1 MSVILLSIGSYTF
14 ASNPAEIFW
23 IDVWVNSTTGQ
34 LIGGSTD
41 YQAEVPGAHLSDSP
55 RRVSTELDESRAPF
69 YAIEAFCIAVFTLEY
84 FVRLFASPQGPGV
97 IPFVIG
103 LWNVVDVISILPF
116 YVEIILSFFN
126 LGPQLSYLSVLRLF
140 RLTRITRI
148 FKMSKNLEGLIMLLR
163 SLRKSGP
170 ALLMLFALM
179 VSDAAARPAPHALP
193 ATRSPSCP
201 PARSPYAY
209 PRRPRFRYQGITGVL
224 FATLI
229 FTMEEGTYDPYRRQ
243 YVRVDGSPSPF
254 ESIPASFWWTIVTMT
269 CAPAAPAL
277 PRLPPHPPP
286 HPPPS
291 PCCTSNV

>member
-103 LWNVVDVISILPF
+103 LWNVVVRVVLAAAQCRRRERPRGRELTSPRHRRRNDIHTTDLP
-116 YVEIILSFFN
+116 IGGGRSSSLSE
-126 LGPQLSYLSVLRLF
+126 SVV
-140 RLTRITRI
+140 
-148 FKMSKNLEGLIMLLR
+148 
-163 SLRKSGP
+163 SLACYCGP
-170 ALLMLFALM
+170 ACK
-179 VSDAAARPAPHALP
+179 VH
-193 ATRSPSCP
+193 
-201 PARSPYAY
+201 
-209 PRRPRFRYQGITGVL
+209 
-224 FATLI
+224 
-229 FTMEEGTYDPYRRQ
+229 
-243 YVRVDGSPSPF
+243 
-254 ESIPASFWWTIVTMT
+254 
-269 CAPAAPAL
+269 
-277 PRLPPHPPP
+277 
-286 HPPPS
+286 
-291 PCCTSNV
+291 

>member
-84 FVRLFASPQGPGV
+84 FLRLFASPQGPGV

-116 YVEIILSFFN
+116 YVEIILSFFI
-126 LGPQLSYLSVLRLF
+126 SAASAA
-140 RLTRITRI
+140 
-148 FKMSKNLEGLIMLLR
+148 GLAR
-163 SLRKSGP
+163 QG
-170 ALLMLFALM
+170 
-179 VSDAAARPAPHALP
+179 VEAAEAP
-193 ATRSPSCP
+193 CP
-201 PARSPYAY
+201 
-209 PRRPRFRYQGITGVL
+209 
-224 FATLI
+224 
-229 FTMEEGTYDPYRRQ
+229 
-243 YVRVDGSPSPF
+243 
-254 ESIPASFWWTIVTMT
+254 
-269 CAPAAPAL
+269 
-277 PRLPPHPPP
+277 
-286 HPPPS
+286 
-291 PCCTSNV
+291 